1 MELHLIPDSHN
12 NTCGAVSCLCAWH
25 GVVGWANL
33 WLAAS
38 AGWPMTLA
46 TGLAGTW
53 LSMGMADLH
62 DQFVS
67 DSNVP
72 PIVFCAVLL
81 C

>member
-1 MELHLIPDSHN
+1 MWLLY
-12 NTCGAVSCLCAWH
+12 AWY

-53 LSMGMADLH
+53 LSLGMADLH
-62 DQFVS
+62 AQYVS

-72 PIVFCAVLL
+72 PIPFCAVLL
-81 C
+81 CGGREERLCITSTL